1 MSNYAP
7 PQTMTKIAK
16 VYYSTITILNSDL
29 VFLEHFGNVV
39 NKQMLRG
46 KNRITHSSLAQD
58 SWP

>member
-7 PQTMTKIAK
+7 PLTKIAK
-16 VYYSTITILNSDL
+16 VYYSTVTISDSDP

-46 KNRITHSSLAQD
+46 NSRKTHSSLAQD